1 MKITDPVWDQVSL
14 PTKLGGFGIRKTTEL
29 AISGYLSSVS
39 AVEQGVK
46 DLLDYDPYLTPL
58 HMVAQIPTLVGDG
71 LTAFHEA
78 SLENS
83 QEVGLT
89 QLHLDDVTSIQHQDD
104 GDINSTSNF
113 GVTPLHDAAKNDCGS
128 YFELVKRL
136 WKNKVGN
143 SAEFPK
149 NPKIQKEWDLKM
161 CQSTFDRLMEAASNS
176 PHERAHLMAVSS
188 KNASD
193 WLNCIPIPSLGLKLN
208 PSQLKIASALR
219 LGAPVCRPFK
229 CFHCSLNN
237 DYYVVPIGIETLGSF
252 GPHALD
258 FIKDI
263 GHRITESTGEKK
275 STSYLMQ
282 TIGMA
287 IQRGNSSC
295 ILETV
300 LDSEKLDGVYYL

>member
-1 MKITDPVWDQVSL
+1 M
-14 PTKLGGFGIRKTTEL
+14 
-29 AISGYLSSVS
+29 
-39 AVEQGVK
+39 
-46 DLLDYDPYLTPL
+46 
-58 HMVAQIPTLVGDG
+58 
-71 LTAFHEA
+71 
-78 SLENS
+78 
-83 QEVGLT
+83 GLT

-113 GVTPLHDAAKNDCGS
+113 GVMPLHDAAKNDCGS
-128 YFELVKRL
+128 YFELAKEL

-176 PHERAHLMAVSS
+176 PHERARLMAVSS

-229 CFHCSLNN
+229 CFHCSGEVSSLGRHGLHCNVAAGKSGRFPRHFKAN
-237 DYYVVPIGIETLGSF
+237 DIIKRAVALAGFPAKLEPSGLSKDGS
-252 GPHALD
+252 
-258 FIKDI
+258 
-263 GHRITESTGEKK
+263 
-275 STSYLMQ
+275 
-282 TIGMA
+282 
-287 IQRGNSSC
+287 
-295 ILETV
+295 
-300 LDSEKLDGVYYL
+300 